1 MTINI
6 YPATLLEAS
15 TGRVVDAEIWD
26 AITDQHIADWNCQW
40 KPAMQAAV
48 NARRALGVG
57 QALLPQSSHWLWD
70 EKARA
75 TKGLLAYPSFAVVSE
90 GGTQGLMITELLGS
104 CRCPTQFGKPLVYV
118 HFIEVAPWNQV
129 GLMVGAPRLSGVGSV
144 LLSTAIQLSRY
155 EGFEGRIG
163 LHSLPQ
169 SNSWYGNKCGM
180 IDFGPDVSKQG
191 MHYFEMTPEQAK
203 AFTV

>member
-90 GGTQGLMITELLGS
+90 GGTQGLMITVV
-104 CRCPTQFGKPLVYV
+104 VY
-118 HFIEVAPWNQV
+118 
-129 GLMVGAPRLSGVGSV
+129 
-144 LLSTAIQLSRY
+144 
-155 EGFEGRIG
+155 
-163 LHSLPQ
+163 
-169 SNSWYGNKCGM
+169 
-180 IDFGPDVSKQG
+180 
-191 MHYFEMTPEQAK
+191 
-203 AFTV
+203 